1 MEVYKKGAW
10 EKELKNCTMRW
21 KSMKKGCGERNYREL
36 YQGME
41 EYEKGVW
48 GKELENGMRME
59 DMPGWKCMDARHC
72 TYARD
77 VERTQKEQ

>member
-21 KSMKKGCGERNYREL
+21 NSMKKGCGEMNYREV
-36 YQGME
+36 YEGME

-48 GKELENGMRME
+48 GKEL
-59 DMPGWKCMDARHC
+59 
-72 TYARD
+72 
-77 VERTQKEQ
+77 

>member
-21 KSMKKGCGERNYREL
+21 KSMTKGCGERNYREL
-36 YQGME
+36 YEEME

-48 GKELENGMRME
+48 GKRN
-59 DMPGWKCMDARHC
+59 
-72 TYARD
+72 
-77 VERTQKEQ
+77 

>member
-21 KSMKKGCGERNYREL
+21 KSRKKGYGEMNYREL
-36 YQGME
+36 YEGME

-59 DMPGWKCMDARHC
+59 DMTGWKCTDARHC